1 MPVVAVVGPTAAG
14 KSELAV
20 ELALAVGGEI
30 VNADSMQLYR
40 GMDIGTA
47 KLTANERKG
56 VPHHL
61 LDVLDVTEPATV
73 AEFQQFARSVIGDCL
88 DRGVPPI
95 MVGGSALYVRA
106 VLDRFEF
113 PGTDPGLRR
122 RLESELAV
130 LGPAALHDRLRETD
144 PVAAATILPTNGRR
158 IVRALEVIELSGRP
172 YSASLPAKQYAYDE
186 VVQIGVEVPRDELD
200 ARIAARVDRM
210 WRSGFVDEVRR
221 LEARGLRS
229 GHTASRA
236 LGYAQVLRFLAGEWT
251 EEHARAETIRAT
263 RRFARRQDSWFGKDD
278 RIRWLGYHDPDLV
291 ARAVALLR

>member
-1 MPVVAVVGPTAAG
+1 
-14 KSELAV
+14 
-20 ELALAVGGEI
+20 
-30 VNADSMQLYR
+30 
-40 GMDIGTA
+40 
-47 KLTANERKG
+47 
-56 VPHHL
+56 
-61 LDVLDVTEPATV
+61 
-73 AEFQQFARSVIGDCL
+73 
-88 DRGVPPI
+88 
-95 MVGGSALYVRA
+95 
-106 VLDRFEF
+106 LDRFEF

-122 RLESELAV
+122 TLESELAV

-251 EEHARAETIRAT
+251 EAHARAETIRAT

-291 ARAVALLR
+291 ARAVALVR

>member
-1 MPVVAVVGPTAAG
+1 MAIVGPTAAG

-73 AEFQQFARSVIGDCL
+73 AEFQRFARAVIGDCL

-113 PGTDPGLRR
+113 PGTDPELRR
-122 RLESELAV
+122 RLESELAMI
-130 LGPAALHDRLRETD
+130 GPAVLHDRLRETD

-158 IVRALEVIELSGRP
+158 IVRALEVIELTGRP
-172 YSASLPAKQYAYDE
+172 YSASLPAKQYAYDD
-186 VVQIGVEVPRDELD
+186 VVQIGLEVPRDELD
-200 ARIAARVDRM
+200 ARIATRVDRM

-278 RIRWLGYHDPDLV
+278 RIRWLEYHDPDLV
-291 ARAVALLR
+291 ARAVALVR

>member
-1 MPVVAVVGPTAAG
+1 MAIVGPTAAG

-73 AEFQQFARSVIGDCL
+73 AEFQRFARAVIGDCL

-113 PGTDPGLRR
+113 PGTDPELRR

-130 LGPAALHDRLRETD
+130 IGPAVLHDRLRETD

-158 IVRALEVIELSGRP
+158 IVRALEVIELTGRP
-172 YSASLPAKQYAYDE
+172 YSASLPAKQYAYDD
-186 VVQIGVEVPRDELD
+186 VVQIGLEVPRDELD

-236 LGYAQVLRFLAGEWT
+236 LGYAQVLRFLAGEGT

-278 RIRWLGYHDPDLV
+278 RIRWLEYHDPDLV
-291 ARAVALLR
+291 ARAVALVR